1 MLYLA
6 HRAYNYDNKLIRDE
20 KEAIIKHIETLESNI
35 INNKDDKL
43 IRKEELINQI
53 APFDIVQEFNI
64 SVEKWRETSQP
75 LNDVEVKN
83 IIILIGKFL
92 IDYSLR
98 VNHTPLYLRQAI
110 DGKHLLTLGVI
121 AEEKK
126 AKKNDPSSSDDRKT
140 VKKGKRIIVKS
151 LESLVEEEGAGIPA
165 AATSLLNT
173 GAGIAND
180 ALVLVVPTERKD
192 GIFPVGADDSPSTEE
207 LLTFPSKKQVSTT
220 TYTFFYRYIS
230 LHVFDWYVDRQESVS
245 LLALDMAAVP
255 LDRMC

>member
-20 KEAIIKHIETLESNI
+20 KEAILKHIETLESNI

-83 IIILIGKFL
+83 IILLIGKFL

-98 VNHTPLYLRQAI
+98 VNHTPLYLRQ
-110 DGKHLLTLGVI
+110 GKIYLFIYAYSFL
-121 AEEKK
+121 
-126 AKKNDPSSSDDRKT
+126 
-140 VKKGKRIIVKS
+140 
-151 LESLVEEEGAGIPA
+151 
-165 AATSLLNT
+165 
-173 GAGIAND
+173 
-180 ALVLVVPTERKD
+180 
-192 GIFPVGADDSPSTEE
+192 
-207 LLTFPSKKQVSTT
+207 
-220 TYTFFYRYIS
+220 
-230 LHVFDWYVDRQESVS
+230 
-245 LLALDMAAVP
+245 
-255 LDRMC
+255 